1 MEIFD
6 FKIELRKGIK
16 NKIIYFL
23 ATLGEFNNLF
33 LQILKY
39 TFKPSF
45 SFKLLSDQITR
56 MGVESFIVASVTI
69 LCTGMVMSLQIA
81 VVLDSV
87 LKGISQ
93 FVGSMV
99 GKAMVKELSPMLLA
113 LIFAGRVGSSVTAE
127 IGTMQV
133 SEQLDALKTLYTN
146 PVEYVAVPRF
156 WAAVISLPMLT
167 ISADI
172 IGILGGAVVTIF
184 VLNSDPLHYFDRA
197 FAVISLGDFIG
208 SLIKST
214 IFGAEVMLISCF
226 FGFRTTGGAEGV
238 GKATTTSVVYSFMII
253 LITDYLLVSILG
265 MFGM

>member
-45 SFKLLSDQITR
+45 SFKLLSDQIIR

-93 FVGSMV
+93 FVGS
-99 GKAMVKELSPMLLA
+99 KL
-113 LIFAGRVGSSVTAE
+113 R
-127 IGTMQV
+127 
-133 SEQLDALKTLYTN
+133 
-146 PVEYVAVPRF
+146 
-156 WAAVISLPMLT
+156 
-167 ISADI
+167 
-172 IGILGGAVVTIF
+172 
-184 VLNSDPLHYFDRA
+184 
-197 FAVISLGDFIG
+197 
-208 SLIKST
+208 
-214 IFGAEVMLISCF
+214 
-226 FGFRTTGGAEGV
+226 
-238 GKATTTSVVYSFMII
+238 
-253 LITDYLLVSILG
+253 
-265 MFGM
+265 

>member
-45 SFKLLSDQITR
+45 SFKLLSDQIIR

-172 IGILGGAVVTIF
+172 IGILGGAVVT
-184 VLNSDPLHYFDRA
+184 
-197 FAVISLGDFIG
+197 
-208 SLIKST
+208 
-214 IFGAEVMLISCF
+214 E
-226 FGFRTTGGAEGV
+226 
-238 GKATTTSVVYSFMII
+238 
-253 LITDYLLVSILG
+253 
-265 MFGM
+265 

>member
-1 MEIFD
+1 MELFD
-6 FKIELRKGIK
+6 VKIEVRKGIK
-16 NKIIYFL
+16 NRIIIL
-23 ATLGEFNNLF
+23 LDTLGEFASL
-33 LQILKY
+33 LIQIFKY
-39 TFKPSF
+39 TFRPSF
-45 SFKLLSDQITR
+45 SFKLLTDQIVR
-56 MGVESFIVASVTI
+56 MGVESFIVAAVTV

-146 PVEYVAVPRF
+146 PIEYVAVPRF

-167 ISADI
+167 VSADI
-172 IGILGGAVVTIF
+172 IGVLGGAVVTVF
-184 VLNSDPLHYFDRA
+184 VLNNDPAIYFNRA
-197 FAVISLGDFIG
+197 ISVISLGDFIG

-214 IFGAEVMLISCF
+214 IFGAEVILISCF
-226 FGFRTTGGAEGV
+226 YGFRTSGGAEGV
-238 GKATTTSVVYSFMII
+238 GKATTISVVYSFMLI

>member
-1 MEIFD
+1 MELFD
-6 FKIELRKGIK
+6 VKIELCKGIK
-16 NKIIYFL
+16 NKINYFL
-23 ATLGEFNNLF
+23 ATLGEFAS
-33 LQILKY
+33 LQIEILKY
-39 TFKPSF
+39 TFRPNF
-45 SFKLLSDQITR
+45 SFKLLKEQIVR
-56 MGVESFIVASVTI
+56 MGVDSFIVAGVTV

-146 PVEYVAVPRF
+146 PIEYVAVPRF

-167 ISADI
+167 VSADV
-172 IGILGGAVVTIF
+172 IGVLGGAIVTVF
-184 VLNSDPLHYFDRA
+184 VLHSDPMHYFDRA
-197 FAVISLGDFIG
+197 IAVITVGDFIG
-208 SLIKST
+208 SLI
-214 IFGAEVMLISCF
+214 
-226 FGFRTTGGAEGV
+226 
-238 GKATTTSVVYSFMII
+238 
-253 LITDYLLVSILG
+253 
-265 MFGM
+265 

>member
-45 SFKLLSDQITR
+45 SFKLLSDQIIR

-184 VLNSDPLHYFDRA
+184 VLNSDPIHY
-197 FAVISLGDFIG
+197 
-208 SLIKST
+208 LIERLPLFRLE
-214 IFGAEVMLISCF
+214 ILLEV
-226 FGFRTTGGAEGV
+226 
-238 GKATTTSVVYSFMII
+238 
-253 LITDYLLVSILG
+253 
-265 MFGM
+265 

>member
-1 MEIFD
+1 MELFD
-6 FKIELRKGIK
+6 MKIELRKGVK
-16 NKIIYFL
+16 NKITYFL
-23 ATLGEFNNLF
+23 ATLGEFATLMIEVF
-33 LQILKY
+33 KY
-39 TFKPSF
+39 TFRPTF
-45 SFKLLSDQITR
+45 SFKLLKEQIIR
-56 MGVESFIVASVTI
+56 MGVDSFVVAAVTV

-146 PVEYVAVPRF
+146 PIEYVAVPRF

-167 ISADI
+167 VSADV
-172 IGILGGAVVTIF
+172 IGVLGGAVVTVF
-184 VLNSDPLHYFDRA
+184 VLRSDPMHYFDRA
-197 FAVISLGDFIG
+197 IAVISVGDFIG

-226 FGFRTTGGAEGV
+226 YGFRTSGGAEGV

-253 LITDYLLVSILG
+253 LITDYILVSILG

>member
-1 MEIFD
+1 MELFD
-6 FKIELRKGIK
+6 MKIELRKGVK
-16 NKIIYFL
+16 NKITYFL
-23 ATLGEFNNLF
+23 ATLGEFAF
-33 LQILKY
+33 LIIEVFRY
-39 TFKPSF
+39 TFRSTF
-45 SFKLLSDQITR
+45 SFKLLKEQIIR
-56 MGVESFIVASVTI
+56 MGVDSFVVAAVTV

-81 VVLDSV
+81 VVLDTV

-146 PVEYVAVPRF
+146 PIEYVAVPRF

-167 ISADI
+167 VSADV
-172 IGILGGAVVTIF
+172 IGVLGGAVVTVF
-184 VLNSDPLHYFDRA
+184 VLHSDPMHYFDRA
-197 FAVISLGDFIG
+197 ISVISVGDFIG

-214 IFGAEVMLISCF
+214 IFGAEVMIISCF
-226 FGFRTTGGAEGV
+226 YGFRTSGGAEGV

-253 LITDYLLVSILG
+253 LITDYILVSILG

>member
-1 MEIFD
+1 M
-6 FKIELRKGIK
+6 KIELIKIIK
-16 NKIIYFL
+16 NKIINFL
-23 ATLGEFNNLF
+23 FSLGEMASLLIDIFR
-33 LQILKY
+33 Y
-39 TFKPSF
+39 TFKSSF
-45 SFKLLSDQITR
+45 SFKLLKEQVIR
-56 MGVESFIVASVTI
+56 MGVDSFVVASVTV

-167 ISADI
+167 VSADI
-172 IGILGGAVVTIF
+172 IGVLGGAIVTVF
-184 VLNSDPLHYFDRA
+184 VLNSDPMHYFDRA
-197 FAVISLGDFIG
+197 ISVITMGDFIG

-214 IFGAEVMLISCF
+214 IFGAEVILISCF
-226 FGFRTTGGAEGV
+226 YGFRTTGGAEGV
-238 GKATTTSVVYSFMII
+238 GQATTTSVVYSFMII
-253 LITDYLLVSILG
+253 LITDYFLVSILG
-265 MFGM
+265 LFGM